1 MKSAWGVQ
9 FLLIGIGVGMV
20 LPFFVSICLFGTTLQ
35 TFVVAPQHTAPFW
48 SGAPTPEPT
57 PIPTPL
63 RAWTNRTL
71 SSGGGAV
78 YILWSVLGALAG
90 EAIAIRRWRA
100 ARHATRM
107 ALLGAIVGC
116 TIFMGLGFCGLPQ

>member
-1 MKSAWGVQ
+1 MKLARVFP
-9 FLLIGIGVGMV
+9 FLVIGVGV
-20 LPFFVSICLFGTTLQ
+20 GTLLPFFVSICLFGTTLQ
-35 TFVVAPQHTAPFW
+35 TFIVAPQHTTPFW

-57 PIPTPL
+57 PIPSPL
-63 RAWTNRTL
+63 RAWTGRTF

-90 EAIAIRRWRA
+90 EAIALRRWSR

-107 ALLGAIVGC
+107 AWLGAITGC
-116 TIFMGLGFCGLPQ
+116 IIFMGVGFCGLPQ